1 MKMKPLSLN
10 DNMII
15 PENAL
20 KSKVFLSPTELEKI
34 QVRFNQEHQSEK
46 QTYNSGNP
54 NEDL

>member
-1 MKMKPLSLN
+1 MKMKPLCLN

-34 QVRFNQEHQSEK
+34 QMKFNHDHQTEA
-46 QTYNSGNP
+46 
-54 NEDL
+54 